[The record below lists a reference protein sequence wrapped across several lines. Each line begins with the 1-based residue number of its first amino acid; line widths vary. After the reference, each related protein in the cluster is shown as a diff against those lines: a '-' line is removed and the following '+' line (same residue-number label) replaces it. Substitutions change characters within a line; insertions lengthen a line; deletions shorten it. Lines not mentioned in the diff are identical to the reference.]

1 LRWFVKC
8 RLPLLLACLFCC
20 LPAMAIMIRHD
31 RKDQAYLVDEIAYPQ
46 FFHLQV
52 RNQRKVCLATLLNP
66 RWAITAGHC
75 TDDTPLRETLGKG
88 ETWPVHIG
96 GETYAVV
103 TLVLH
108 PEYRNGKEL
117 DGVDLALLQLDREV
131 VDASPVRLNRDTN
144 EQGMLVKLLGWGYTG
159 NGLSGRR
166 SNDGLL
172 RRAENLVDSADR
184 WLQLMFNDPRLPGSG
199 ALELEGVAGLGD
211 SGGPAFTEVDG
222 ELLLLGVA
230 IGELEETG
238 TDKRQGLYGAS
249 AIYERISSHLE
260 WIDATLHP
268 H

>member
-1 LRWFVKC
+1 LRGFLKC

-20 LPAMAIMIRHD
+20 LPALAIMIRHD
-31 RKDQAYLVDEIAYPQ
+31 RKDQAYLVDEVAYPQ
-46 FFHLQV
+46 FFHLQL

-75 TDDTPLRETLGKG
+75 AEDTPLRETLGKG
-88 ETWPVHIG
+88 ETWPVLIR
-96 GETYAVV
+96 GETYAVA

-108 PEYRNGKEL
+108 PQYQNGKEL
-117 DGVDLALLQLDREV
+117 EGVDLALLQLDREV
-131 VDASPVRLNRDTN
+131 TDARPARLNRETN
-144 EQGMLVKLLGWGYTG
+144 EQGMVVNLLGWGYTG

-166 SNDGLL
+166 ANDGKM
-172 RRAENLVDSADR
+172 RRAENQIDSADR
-184 WLQLMFNDPRLPGSG
+184 WLQLVFNDPRQKGST

-230 IGELEETG
+230 IGELEGEG

-260 WIDATLHP
+260 WIDATLQTN
-268 H
+268 